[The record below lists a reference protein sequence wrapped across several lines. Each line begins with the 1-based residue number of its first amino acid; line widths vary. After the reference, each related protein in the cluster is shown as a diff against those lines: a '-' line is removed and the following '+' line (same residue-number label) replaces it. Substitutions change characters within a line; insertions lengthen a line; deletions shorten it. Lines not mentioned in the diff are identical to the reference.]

1 MMLHLRAMPAWS
13 LWFPLAACGVLA
25 AIWAQPLDWVLICVV
40 STALVVA
47 VLVGVHHAE
56 VVAHRVGEPFGTLI
70 LAMAVTIIELALIGS
85 VMLSGSAAAS
95 TLARDTVFAT
105 VMIVCNGV
113 VGLCLLV
120 GAMRHHKLA
129 FNVAGAG
136 HALAVLA
143 PLTALALVLPAYTT
157 TTSGPTYSLPQLVFA
172 GVASLV
178 LYGVFVFVQTVRHR
192 DYFLPVA
199 TETASEHAEPPSI
212 QAAYMSVGLM
222 LVSLVA
228 VVGLAKKLSP
238 SIEAGVRAASAPVAV
253 VGIVIALLVLLPE
266 TLAAL
271 RAATRNRMQTSL
283 NLALGSA
290 LATIGLTI
298 PAVGALS
305 VMLGLPLVLG
315 LPAKETVLLLV
326 TLLVSTITFAGGQA
340 TVLHGAVHLVLFVA
354 FLFLAVVP

>member
-1 MMLHLRAMPAWS
+1 MIQHLRAVPVWA
-13 LWFPLAACGVLA
+13 LLAPLVACGVLA
-25 AIWAQPLDWVLICVV
+25 AVWAQPLGWVLISVV
-40 STALVVA
+40 VVALVAA

-70 LAMAVTIIELALIGS
+70 LALAVTVIELALIGS
-85 VMLSGSAAAS
+85 VMLSGSAAAG

-120 GAMRHHKLA
+120 GALRHHKLA
-129 FNVAGAG
+129 FSVEGAG
-136 HALAVLA
+136 HALAVLT
-143 PLTALALVLPAYTT
+143 PMTALALVLPTYTT
-157 TTSGPTYSLPQLVFA
+157 TTPGPTYSIAQLAFA

-192 DYFLPVA
+192 DYFLPVTPEA
-199 TETASEHAEPPSI
+199 VGEHAEPPSVQVALI
-212 QAAYMSVGLM
+212 SMVLM
-222 LVSLVA
+222 LVSLIA
-228 VVGLAKKLSP
+228 VVGLAKMLAP
-238 SIEAGVRAASAPVAV
+238 SVEAGVRSASAPAAV

-271 RAATRNRMQTSL
+271 RAAIHNRMQTSL

-305 VMLGLPLVLG
+305 VMLGIPLELG
-315 LPAKETVLLLV
+315 LPAKETVLLFV

-340 TVLHGAVHLVLFVA
+340 TVLHGAVHLVLFGA